1 MILNRTEAALQLTLV
16 LVLFLFSKEPSSA
29 GLASGIS
36 SILVIGKVGV
46 ESFLKRHED
55 KLSRTSLLGKIC
67 LAASLLPVFVLTA
80 LFKIGAVA
88 ITYVWDQTVCL
99 LFLLLAIGIPSL
111 LLLVL
116 KAYLPLKDL
125 TVASISQG
133 TNAQNLI
140 LHLWHH
146 RLLSKKIRFAMEGFD
161 FLLKASF
168 LAWVVANPEEGWGFE
183 YSTKSIFKDWT
194 YKISIC
200 VLVIGPLSLLLNRP
214 NQFPR

>member
-1 MILNRTEAALQLTLV
+1 MEARDWRRCWRPSNFFKA
-16 LVLFLFSKEPSSA
+16 FFFSFA
-29 GLASGIS
+29 FSGIS

-80 LFKIGAVA
+80 LFKIGAIA
-88 ITYVWDQTVCL
+88 ITYVWDEAVCL

-133 TNAQNLI
+133 VNAQGLI
-140 LHLWHH
+140 LQD
-146 RLLSKKIRFAMEGFD
+146 LSFPPD
-161 FLLKASF
+161 PSF
-168 LAWVVANPEEGWGFE
+168 HT
-183 YSTKSIFKDWT
+183 SSKSGRWKPQSAFW
-194 YKISIC
+194 
-200 VLVIGPLSLLLNRP
+200 
-214 NQFPR
+214 